1 MTYDYVIIGA
11 GITGVTAARLLQ
23 LAGIDRVCVLEAAP
37 VAGGLCR
44 TRTIAGHVLDV
55 GGGHFLCTKF
65 PEVYRFVFEH
75 LAQSEFNHFER
86 VSRIALEGHE
96 VDYPLESNIWQLPP
110 DLCAEYLVSIAQNGE
125 ARGVPR
131 PSNFEAWCRWKLG
144 DLVTDR
150 YMLPYNRKI
159 WGVPASE
166 MDIDW
171 LYKIPRLD
179 VRQIARACLQRSAD
193 RTQMPSHAGFYYP
206 KAGGFQRIFD
216 AIAEPVADRIVTG
229 CPVSNIE
236 RRGDTLVLNGRYRA
250 RSVINTVPWR
260 LLADSPIFDAGTRAA
275 IAQLRHN
282 QLVVSL
288 HEEPYATDAHWLYQ
302 PDESLRHHRSFF
314 IRNFAPHSAP
324 DGFYRET
331 NLKRWQPGGGEIHA
345 EINSHAYPIPT
356 LGWAAAIDQV
366 LRHCV
371 PLGVHGLGRWGQW
384 QYFNS
389 DVCIREAMQLVSRL
403 TGAQYAAAA

>member
-37 VAGGLCR
+37 EAGGLCR

-75 LAQSEFNHFER
+75 LAQSEFNHFDR
-86 VSRIALEGHE
+86 ISRIALEGHE
-96 VDYPLESNIWQLPP
+96 VDYPLESNIWQLPSE
-110 DLCAEYLVSIAQNGE
+110 LCAEYLISVAQNGE
-125 ARGVPR
+125 ARGLPR

-179 VRQIARACLQRSAD
+179 VRQIARACLQRAAD
-193 RTQMPSHAGFYYP
+193 RSQMPSHAGFYYP

-216 AIAEPVADRIVTG
+216 AIAAPVQDRIVTG
-229 CPVSNIE
+229 CPVSTIE
-236 RRGDTLVLNGRYRA
+236 RRGETLLVNGRYRA
-250 RSVINTVPWR
+250 RAVINTVPWH
-260 LLADSPIFDAGTRAA
+260 LLAESPIFDAPTQAA
-275 IAQLRHN
+275 IRRLRHN

-324 DGFYRET
+324 NGFYRET
-331 NLKRWQPGGGEIHA
+331 NLRRWQPGGGEIHA
-345 EINSHAYPIPT
+345 ETNAHAYPIPT
-356 LGWAAAIDQV
+356 LGWAESIDQV
-366 LRHCV
+366 LRHCG
-371 PLGVHGLGRWGQW
+371 PLRVHGLGRWGQW

-389 DVCIREAMQLVSRL
+389 DVCIREAMQLVARL

>member
-11 GITGVTAARLLQ
+11 GITGVTTARLLQ
-23 LAGIDRVCVLEAAP
+23 LAGIDRVCVLEAASQ
-37 VAGGLCR
+37 AGGLCR
-44 TRTIAGHVLDV
+44 TRTIGGHVLDT

-75 LAQSEFNHFER
+75 LPRSEFNHFER
-86 VSRIALEGHE
+86 VSRIALGDHE

-110 DLCAEYLVSIAQNGE
+110 ELCAEYLVSIAQNGE
-125 ARGVPR
+125 ARGVSP
-131 PSNFEAWCRWKLG
+131 PANFEAWCRWKLG

-179 VRQIARACLQRSAD
+179 VRQIARACLQRTAD
-193 RTQMPSHAGFYYP
+193 RDQMPSHAIFYYP

-216 AIAEPVADRIVTG
+216 AIAGPVSDRIFTG

-236 RRGDTLVLNGRYRA
+236 RRGDTLVVNGRYRA
-250 RSVINTVPWR
+250 RAVINTVPWH
-260 LLADSPIFDAGTRAA
+260 LLAGSPIFDAGTRAA
-275 IAQLRHN
+275 IGKLRHN

-288 HEEPYATDAHWLYQ
+288 HEQPYRTDAHWLYQ
-302 PDESLRHHRSFF
+302 PDEALRHHRTFY

-331 NLKRWQPGGGEIHA
+331 NLGRWQPGGGELHA

-366 LRHCV
+366 LRHCA

-389 DVCIREAMQLVSRL
+389 DVCIREAMHLVGRL